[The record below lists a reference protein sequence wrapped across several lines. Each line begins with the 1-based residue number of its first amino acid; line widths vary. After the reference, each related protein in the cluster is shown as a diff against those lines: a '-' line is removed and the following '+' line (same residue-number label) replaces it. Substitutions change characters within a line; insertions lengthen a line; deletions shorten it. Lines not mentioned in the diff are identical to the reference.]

1 MCICSALIVFTK
13 SNRYKTVIPFFRIP
27 IVLFSFFF
35 CNRREIRSGFLH
47 TLSYIDRCITTHK
60 WQQQFGEIIEPN
72 VLAFNASC
80 LNNWKC
86 NREADKRTVG
96 RTNNLE
102 PESAFELCSPKKKKK
117 TYIYSPVHPMPSP
130 NITCQTQQNR
140 TNSLCHAT
148 TTMFVCLCAKS
159 NRGTKSQSNW
169 AWT

>member
-1 MCICSALIVFTK
+1 MYICSALIAFTK

-60 WQQQFGEIIEPN
+60 WQQQFVEIIEPN

-102 PESAFELCSPKKKKK
+102 PESAFELCSPKKKKN
-117 TYIYSPVHPMPSP
+117 IHIFPSTP
-130 NITCQTQQNR
+130 NAQSKYHLS
-140 TNSLCHAT
+140 NSTKSHEFSLSRNYYD
-148 TTMFVCLCAKS
+148 VCLSVCKV
-159 NRGTKSQSNW
+159 QSW
-169 AWT
+169 YKVPK